1 MGLLRRR
8 DPQDAEEADGPPR
21 HGVYRVEVDGERHRF
36 HGDVPYSF
44 WSSAKVILLLS
55 VLLWWLP
62 QSMGYMVAGYV
73 GGRRSGSPWKAVFA
87 ALIPVAIIWG
97 VAAGYDAGY
106 ARPQIDFLAG
116 LPASIA
122 AGVGSAIPFL
132 QPYTQFAVEYLA
144 TFVRA
149 LQSLFGMGTNG
160 YLVTV
165 AFAYI
170 GGIVADQTR
179 REIQA
184 RDGSSSTSVSIVQP
198 ILDRLHWERPHEA
211 EPVAHAGHAHR
222 GHGHPGTFADFRKIP
237 AAADAR
243 APALAP
249 RRRPPEEDD
258 EEEPARA
265 VPAEQEPPI
274 PVHRARDHA
283 AETQRFVER
292 ALRQYE
298 HRAPA
303 RHHRD

>member
-1 MGLLRRR
+1 MGLLQRR
-8 DPQDAEEADGPPR
+8 DPYDAEEADGPPR
-21 HGVYRVEVDGERHRF
+21 HGVYRVEVDGERHHF
-36 HGDVPYSF
+36 HDEVPYSF
-44 WSSAKVILLLS
+44 WSSAKVIFILA

-73 GGRRSGSPWKAVFA
+73 GGRRAGSPWKAIFA
-87 ALIPVAIIWG
+87 ALIPIVIIWG
-97 VAAGYDAGY
+97 MATGYDAGY

-122 AGVGSAIPFL
+122 TAVGNSVPFL
-132 QPYTQFAVEYLA
+132 QPYTQFAVEYLT

-170 GGIVADQTR
+170 GGIVAAQAR
-179 REIQA
+179 REIEA
-184 RDGSSSTSVSIVQP
+184 RDGSASTNVSIVQP
-198 ILDRLHWERPHEA
+198 IMERLHLDRPHEA
-211 EPVAHAGHAHR
+211 PAGPHVATVRHAHHR
-222 GHGHPGTFADFRKIP
+222 GHPETFAEYRKIP
-237 AAADAR
+237 AHVVSRHAH
-243 APALAP
+243 AP
-249 RRRPPEEDD
+249 RHRPAEV
-258 EEEPARA
+258 EEEPRRA
-265 VPAEQEPPI
+265 EPTEEEPPK
-274 PVHRARDHA
+274 PAHRSRDHA